1 MRSNCSG
8 IIAFGVSV
16 ILLGGCHVST
26 AHTLDHY
33 LLTRPWVVN
42 APAVL
47 VVAPVRTSKRKL
59 VTGKLHVL
67 LPVGW
72 RVLSRK
78 KWTSGAVRWTLGVP
92 PIAAGRPP
100 ASKNS
105 PPTRVYVFAFDHPP
119 SSMRPYAH
127 DLASVYIRREY
138 RNLGDVSRFFSKYR
152 SPWDFFMAV
161 YGTDPRLVRCATGA
175 ARARMRCL
183 LWLRATLLSQVRFS
197 WEGPRLRAVIKVFP
211 RPVPWHYFVDAVLF
225 DDKGQDCGYV
235 ALQSRSLRK
244 RQAVF
249 AVAELL
255 SSATLV
261 RDASPIARKGDI
273 HHFNGKARK

>member
-8 IIAFGVSV
+8 IIALGVSV
-16 ILLGGCHVST
+16 ILLGGCHLST
-26 AHTLDHY
+26 ARTLDHY

-59 VTGKLHVL
+59 VVGKLHL
-67 LPVGW
+67 RLPVGW

-78 KWTSGAVRWTLGVP
+78 KWTSGAVRWTCDIP
-92 PIAAGRPP
+92 PIATGGRL

-105 PPTRVYVFAFDHPP
+105 SPARVYVFAFDHSP

-138 RNLGDVSRFFSKYR
+138 RNLGGASRFFSKYR
-152 SPWDFFMAV
+152 SPWGFFMAV
-161 YGTDPRLVRCATGA
+161 YGTNPRLLRCATGA
-175 ARARMRCL
+175 ARVRVCCL
-183 LWLRATLLSQVRFS
+183 LWLRATLLSRVRFS
-197 WEGPRLRAVIKVFP
+197 WEGPRLRAVIEVFP
-211 RPVPWHYFVDAVLF
+211 RPVPWSYYIYAIFF
-225 DDKGQDCGYV
+225 NRKGDDCGCI
-235 ALQSRSLRK
+235 ALKSRALSR

-255 SSATLV
+255 STATLLH
-261 RDASPIARKGDI
+261 K
-273 HHFNGKARK
+273 